1 MRNKRVIV
9 AVASCVFGIGMI
21 FWGFR
26 IGSKSPQEKVSPQK
40 SKQAVTKSKKAFPA
54 WNVALGNVVV
64 LAPELGFNVKAVK
77 GEPVDVPRISATIE
91 NQLLDLRDR
100 YRGESEKNPNLMGG
114 ILLQLAVNSTGEIG
128 QVREIASRIPDNDFK
143 RDLMDAVSKWDFSQV
158 VSFPVVINCP
168 LVLVREGMDITT
180 VVTWEKSLGLLED
193 KNSLIRTPGPPN
205 EQGKAAPAQ
214 KQTKVT
220 QLYNEHSRPQK
231 SAGKSNSNII
241 EVKATTP
248 IRKEPSYKSP
258 SIAQA
263 PKGAKISVVS
273 VQGEWLEIR
282 TNGSSGFIRKEFT
295 SPAD

>member
-9 AVASCVFGIGMI
+9 ALASCVFGIGMI

-40 SKQAVTKSKKAFPA
+40 SREAETKRKQSYPA

-77 GEPVDVPRISATIE
+77 GEPVDQARIGAKIE
-91 NQLLDLRDR
+91 SQLLDLRDL
-100 YRGESEKNPNLMGG
+100 YRDESEKNPNLMGG
-114 ILLQLAVNSTGEIG
+114 ILLQLAVNSSGEINH
-128 QVREIASRIPDNDFK
+128 VREIASRIPDNDFK

-158 VSFPVVINCP
+158 ISFPVVINCP

-193 KNSLIRTPGPPN
+193 KSPGQST
-205 EQGKAAPAQ
+205 EQGKSAPAQ
-214 KQTKVT
+214 KQAKVN
-220 QLYNEHSRPQK
+220 QLFNEHSRPQK
-231 SAGKSNSNII
+231 SAGKSHGNII
-241 EVKATTP
+241 EIKTTTP

-263 PKGAKISVVS
+263 TKGARIAVVS

-282 TNGSSGFIRKEFT
+282 TNGSSGFIRREFA
-295 SPAD
+295 SPVD

>member
-1 MRNKRVIV
+1 
-9 AVASCVFGIGMI
+9 MI

-26 IGSKSPQEKVSPQK
+26 IGSKSPQEKVSQRK
-40 SKQAVTKSKKAFPA
+40 SREAATKPKKSYPA

-77 GEPVDVPRISATIE
+77 GEPVDQARIGAKIE
-91 NQLLDLRDR
+91 SQLLDLRDL
-100 YRGESEKNPNLMGG
+100 YRDESEKNPSLMGG
-114 ILLQLAVNSTGEIG
+114 ILLQLAVNSSGEINH
-128 QVREIASRIPDNDFK
+128 VREIASRIPDNDFK

-158 VSFPVVINCP
+158 ISFPVVINCP

-193 KNSLIRTPGPPN
+193 NSGLIRTPGPST
-205 EQGKAAPAQ
+205 EQGKPGPAQ

-231 SAGKSNSNII
+231 SAGKFHSNII
-241 EVKATTP
+241 EIKTTTP

-263 PKGAKISVVS
+263 MKGAKIPVVG

-282 TNGSSGFIRKEFT
+282 TNGSSGFIRREFT
-295 SPAD
+295 SPVE